1 MVCITGLQ
9 HSHVRL
15 YFISGTIIVNLT
27 ISKYNANVF
36 IKQTGQIIVKL
47 ALLWMCL
54 SYDYFLYLSVQY
66 WKIKRKLKGVP
77 YTTGR

>member
-1 MVCITGLQ
+1 MVCLTGLQ

-36 IKQTGQIIVKL
+36 IKQTTNNSKT
-47 ALLWMCL
+47 C
-54 SYDYFLYLSVQY
+54 SSPD
-66 WKIKRKLKGVP
+66 VP
-77 YTTGR
+77 